1 MPITYDLS
9 TSGTALVISRIRL
22 DIGDTVNGSGV
33 RVDGGN
39 FSDVE
44 LMDMYGREGSSQP
57 SASAKACEVLAVE
70 WARKGNTTA
79 GPLRKEYASVS
90 ASYRALAKDFRET
103 AGVGGA
109 ATAGAGIMRRADG
122 YAYRAGSVD
131 VTQ

>member
-1 MPITYDLS
+1 MSFNYDIS
-9 TSGTALVISRIRL
+9 GSGTALTVARVRL
-22 DIGDTVNGSGV
+22 DIGDTTSGAGV

-39 FSDVE
+39 FSDE
-44 LMDMYGREGSSQP
+44 EILDLYSQEGSSQP
-57 SASAKACEVLAVE
+57 AASARACEVLARE
-70 WARKGNTTA
+70 WARKANTTA

-103 AGVGGA
+103 ATTGGA
-109 ATAGAGIMRRADG
+109 AIAGAGAFRRADG